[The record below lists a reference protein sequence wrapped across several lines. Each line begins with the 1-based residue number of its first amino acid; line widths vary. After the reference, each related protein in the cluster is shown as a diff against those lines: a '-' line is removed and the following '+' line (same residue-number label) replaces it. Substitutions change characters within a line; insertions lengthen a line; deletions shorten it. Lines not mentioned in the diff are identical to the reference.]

1 MEKRSANSRPHGID
15 IGQARDYFHT
25 MSLGTL
31 YLRIMVVAGTL
42 LIGWALIE
50 DAIEEERLYTIDE
63 LLAPAI
69 EKAKWGQ
76 DI

>member
-1 MEKRSANSRPHGID
+1 MSPKIAIAMLLFILWAALLGAPEK
-15 IGQARDYFHT
+15 
-25 MSLGTL
+25 
-31 YLRIMVVAGTL
+31 
-42 LIGWALIE
+42 
-50 DAIEEERLYTIDE
+50 RLYTIDE